1 MGAVTGGRVVVTP
14 GEVLPY
20 KVVLEHAEANDTEY
34 AFATMREGEAFIRS
48 ELPAMPS
55 DLFHF
60 GPARATPSPARVPAP
75 QTGPGPTKAERG

>member
-20 KVVLEHAEANDTEY
+20 KVILEHAEANDTEH

-48 ELPAMPS
+48 ELPAMPP
-55 DLFHF
+55 
-60 GPARATPSPARVPAP
+60 GPSNFSAAWATPSPARISPRQPESPAP
-75 QTGPGPTKAERG
+75 RRN